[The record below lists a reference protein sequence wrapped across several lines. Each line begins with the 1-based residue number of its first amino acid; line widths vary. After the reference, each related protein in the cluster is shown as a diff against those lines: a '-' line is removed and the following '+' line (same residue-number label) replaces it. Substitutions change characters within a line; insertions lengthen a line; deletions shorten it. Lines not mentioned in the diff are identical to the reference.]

1 MSKQSPQKPGFW
13 HVMLSTLAAAFGVQN
28 RKNHEQ
34 DFNHGNIYIYI
45 GAGLIFTVLFIITV
59 FLVVK
64 LVLSQ
69 AGV

>member
-1 MSKQSPQKPGFW
+1 MNNESPQKPGFW
-13 HVMLSTLAAAFGVQN
+13 QIVLSTFAAAFGVQS

-34 DFNHGNIYIYI
+34 DFKHGKISVYIA
-45 GAGLIFTVLFIITV
+45 AGIIFTALFIIVV

-69 AGV
+69 AGL